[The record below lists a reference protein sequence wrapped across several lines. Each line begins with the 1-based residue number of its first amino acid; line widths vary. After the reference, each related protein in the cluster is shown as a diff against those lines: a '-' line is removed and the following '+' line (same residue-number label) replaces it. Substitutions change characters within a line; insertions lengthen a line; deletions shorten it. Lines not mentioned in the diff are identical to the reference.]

1 VSKGS
6 LRWLTVRLA
15 LSSFL
20 AAASA
25 QAQDVAGQ
33 RPALH
38 WTRAPGAESCI
49 DPAQLAHGVEQTLG
63 PVFHAPSDANVTLEA
78 NVSRTSTGFSLT
90 VRLLGLHAEDLGQR
104 TLEAAG
110 RDCRALDAL
119 WMFVLAL
126 MLDPHAAL
134 AALPA
139 ELDAQLELAVDAALL
154 AELRS
159 EAAARAPRETAPSP
173 QQAAEATPLD
183 KALRPPPHTPPVQA
197 TSQSAREPAL
207 TARGRLAVGTAWG
220 VTPDVSAT
228 VALGLDIEK
237 RWWMVRVRASSW
249 LPRTTRI
256 DDEAHTA
263 RFSGT
268 QLHLLMCPAEIAL
281 KSLRL
286 DACLGAFAGIMIG
299 RALGVA
305 DSAHAVR
312 PTYGPALDLSL
323 AWPFARSLAIAV
335 DASTQWNA
343 RRDRF
348 YVSSAAA
355 SGADGFRLPAV
366 AVAGGLSLIWSPTSG
381 RGR

>member
-1 VSKGS
+1 
-6 LRWLTVRLA
+6 LTVRLA

-20 AAASA
+20 AAAYA
-25 QAQDVAGQ
+25 QAHDVTAQ

-49 DPAQLAHGVEQTLG
+49 DPAQLARGVEQTLG

-90 VRLLGLHAEDLGQR
+90 VRLLGLHAEQLGQR
-104 TLEAAG
+104 TLQAAG

-119 WMFVLAL
+119 WTFVLAL

-159 EAAARAPRETAPSP
+159 DAEARATRETP
-173 QQAAEATPLD
+173 
-183 KALRPPPHTPPVQA
+183 PPPHQTATAAPSDPTPSQPSDAPPVQA
-197 TSQSAREPAL
+197 TSRRVRAPAPAL
-207 TARGRLAVGTAWG
+207 IARGRLTVGTAWG

-237 RWWMVRVRASSW
+237 SWWMVRVRASSW
-249 LPRTTRI
+249 LPRTARI

-268 QLHLLMCPAEIAL
+268 QLHLLMCPAEFAL

-286 DACLGAFAGIMIG
+286 DTCLGAFTGIMMG
-299 RALGVA
+299 RALRVA
-305 DSAHAVR
+305 DSTRAVR
-312 PTYGPALDLSL
+312 PTYGPALEVSL
-323 AWPFARSLAIAV
+323 AWPFARRFAFAL
-335 DASTQWNA
+335 DASAQWNA

-348 YVSSAAA
+348 YVSSAAGSA
-355 SGADGFRLPAV
+355 TDGFRLPAV
-366 AVAGGLSLIWSPTSG
+366 AVAGAVALVWSPASG